1 MQVIPTTFGHRS
13 LMDLPDCYTGCYFD
27 IFMQTNLQVIDMK
40 NKIIGIYSLVLG
52 IAIIGMWL
60 VILSGTT
67 LPEGRTELSFHL
79 ASEFL
84 MATFCIISGIL
95 VLRRKHPGRLVNMAA
110 LGMVIYSVL
119 NAAGYYGE
127 RGETAAMIMF
137 IVMVLL
143 SLVVFMLHF
152 PAEKENR

>member
-1 MQVIPTTFGHRS
+1 
-13 LMDLPDCYTGCYFD
+13 
-27 IFMQTNLQVIDMK
+27 MQTNIQVNDMK
-40 NKIIGIYSLVLG
+40 NRIIGIYSLVLG

-84 MATFCIISGIL
+84 MAAFCIVSGIL
-95 VLRRKHPGRLVNMAA
+95 VLRRKHPGRLFNMAA
-110 LGMVIYSVL
+110 LGMMIYSVL

-127 RGETAAMIMF
+127 RGEKAAMIMF
-137 IVMVLL
+137 IVVAFL

-152 PAEKENR
+152 PAEKEHQ

>member
-1 MQVIPTTFGHRS
+1 
-13 LMDLPDCYTGCYFD
+13 
-27 IFMQTNLQVIDMK
+27 MQTNIQVNDMK

-60 VILSGTT
+60 MILSGTT

-84 MATFCIISGIL
+84 MATFCIVSGIL
-95 VLRRKHPGRLVNMAA
+95 ILRRKHPGRLFNMAA
-110 LGMVIYSVL
+110 LGMMIYSVL

-127 RGETAAMIMF
+127 RGEKAAMIMF
-137 IVMVLL
+137 IVVTFLTF
-143 SLVVFMLHF
+143 VVFMLHF
-152 PAEKENR
+152 PEEKEHQ

>member
-1 MQVIPTTFGHRS
+1 
-13 LMDLPDCYTGCYFD
+13 
-27 IFMQTNLQVIDMK
+27 MQTNIQVNDMK
-40 NKIIGIYSLVLG
+40 NRIIGIYSLVLG

-60 VILSGTT
+60 VILSGAT

-84 MATFCIISGIL
+84 MATFCIVSGIL
-95 VLRRKHPGRLVNMAA
+95 VLRRKHPGRLFNMAA
-110 LGMVIYSVL
+110 LGMMIYSVL

-127 RGETAAMIMF
+127 RGEKAAMIMF
-137 IVMVLL
+137 IVVAFL

-152 PAEKENR
+152 PAEKEHQ

>member
-1 MQVIPTTFGHRS
+1 
-13 LMDLPDCYTGCYFD
+13 
-27 IFMQTNLQVIDMK
+27 MK

-52 IAIIGMWL
+52 VAVIAMWL
-60 VILSGTT
+60 IILRGSSVA
-67 LPEGRTELSFHL
+67 EGKLEMTFHL

-84 MATFCIISGIL
+84 MATFLIVSGVL
-95 VLRRKHPGRLVNMAA
+95 VLKRRHPGRLFNMAA

-127 RGETAAMIMF
+127 RGETPMMILFIAMTI
-137 IVMVLL
+137 L

-152 PAEKENR
+152 PAEEDRK